1 VCDAAFEWTRRHE
14 VHSVTDSDD
23 EAVRACLAVADEHR
37 LIVEPA
43 CGAAIAAAVRR
54 QAAPLRN
61 AADVLVILC
70 GGLGTNYE
78 DLLAMAGPR
87 PN

>member
-1 VCDAAFEWTRRHE
+1 
-14 VHSVTDSDD
+14 VHSLTVSDD
-23 EAVRACLAVADEHR
+23 DAVRACLAVADEHR

-43 CGAAIAAAVRR
+43 CGAAIAATVQR
-54 QAAPLRN
+54 QAEPLST

-70 GGLGTNYE
+70 GGVSTTYE
-78 DLLAMAGPR
+78 DLLAMAGQR